1 MRLPAETSIE
11 SLDWVPRPR
20 IASLR
25 RLGLTTLGDLL
36 RHFPHRYEDRKI
48 FDRFPDSPSEIPV
61 CLFGEVKKTSYRR
74 FGPRRIFE
82 ARIEEE
88 DANVLSQPLICR
100 WYNMPWVQKMIT
112 GGQTIVL
119 FGKPR
124 PRSNQVVM
132 EHPDFEV
139 IEDDA
144 ERSIHFDRITPIHP
158 AGDGVTPRL
167 LRVLIHRAIA
177 ETDLASLPLLWPG
190 KAAVVPDVWRA
201 IHFPNSEE
209 EREIARK
216 QLVRE
221 EFFGLQ
227 IVVCAR
233 HAVMRSA
240 GGIARAAT
248 GELWPKVVAALPF
261 ELTASQREVIA
272 EISSDLSLPFR
283 MNRLLQGDV
292 GSGKTLVALCAMLH
306 ASEAGWQAALMAPT
320 QILAEQHYL
329 NFRRILDPLGIP
341 VALHTSSRRENSA
354 GGPPTATPGPGVF
367 PGKSASPTLQSEAE
381 ATRYAKRNLP
391 HFERPYAKYAVTFST
406 EGRHELSPGAR
417 DCVLSAILHE
427 KDEKYFL
434 YAACVMPDHVHLLFE
449 PKRDPEGAFFPLEKI
464 LHSIKSFSA
473 HEINKAEGRSG
484 SVWETES
491 FDRLIRSESDLQEK
505 FSYITRNPWD
515 SKLIDGTQDYPWV
528 WWDGCGKFRGAH
540 PARVSDPAARRIPPL
555 VVGTHALLF
564 EGSEFEKLGLI
575 VIDEQHKFGV
585 LQRSRLIARGDAP
598 DVLVMTATPIPR
610 TITQTVYGD
619 LDVSVLREKP
629 VGRGRIVTA
638 VRDTSKLPDI
648 IKFLREKL
656 AEGRQA
662 YIVYPLIEESET
674 RDAKAAK
681 VEFEK
686 WRELLAPATVGIV
699 HGRLDSTAKELVMRQ
714 FREGTI
720 SVLVATTVIEVGV
733 DVPNAC
739 IMLIEDAASF
749 GFSQIHQLRGRIG
762 RGSEK
767 SYCVLLHSGATGTAM
782 DKLATL
788 EKTSDGFEIAE
799 ADLLL
804 RGPGDMLGTAQ
815 TGLPPLSLGDLLRD
829 GELMSS
835 ARKAAQA
842 VLRADPDLSAPGHE
856 GLRKFVDKMSA
867 QLASAE
873 G

>member
-1 MRLPAETSIE
+1 MRLSAETFLE

-36 RHFPHRYEDRKI
+36 RHFPKRYEDRKI
-48 FDRFPDSPSEIPV
+48 FDRFPDGPSENAV

-74 FGPRRIFE
+74 SGPRRIFE

-88 DANVLSQPLICR
+88 EANVLSEPLICR
-100 WYNMPWVQKMIT
+100 WYNMPWVQKMIV
-112 GGQTIVL
+112 GGQRVVL
-119 FGKPR
+119 YGKPR
-124 PRSNQVVM
+124 LRSNQVVM

-167 LRVLIHRAIA
+167 LRVLIHRAIM
-177 ETDLASLPLLWPG
+177 ETDRGSIPLLWPG
-190 KAAVVPDVWRA
+190 GDEVVPDVWRA
-201 IHFPNSEE
+201 IHFPDSDE
-209 EREIARK
+209 ERETARK

-221 EFFGLQ
+221 EFFSLQ
-227 IVVCAR
+227 LVVCAR
-233 HAVMRSA
+233 HATMRSS
-240 GGIARAAT
+240 GGVARAGT
-248 GELWPKVVAALPF
+248 GELVSKVVAALPF
-261 ELTASQREVIA
+261 QLTESQRDVVA
-272 EISSDLSLPFR
+272 EISADLASPLR

-292 GSGKTLVALCAMLH
+292 GSGKTLVALIAMLQ

-329 NFRRILDPLGIP
+329 NFRRLLDPLGIP
-341 VALHTSSRRENSA
+341 VALRTSSRKEESS
-354 GGPPTATPGPGVF
+354 GGPPASTPGPGVLSLLE
-367 PGKSASPTLQSEAE
+367 P
-381 ATRYAKRNLP
+381 
-391 HFERPYAKYAVTFST
+391 AV
-406 EGRHELSPGAR
+406 
-417 DCVLSAILHE
+417 
-427 KDEKYFL
+427 
-434 YAACVMPDHVHLLFE
+434 
-449 PKRDPEGAFFPLEKI
+449 
-464 LHSIKSFSA
+464 
-473 HEINKAEGRSG
+473 
-484 SVWETES
+484 
-491 FDRLIRSESDLQEK
+491 
-505 FSYITRNPWD
+505 
-515 SKLIDGTQDYPWV
+515 
-528 WWDGCGKFRGAH
+528 
-540 PARVSDPAARRIPPL
+540 RRILPL
-555 VVGTHALLF
+555 VIGTHALLF
-564 EGSEFEKLGLI
+564 EKSEFERLGLI

-610 TITQTVYGD
+610 TITQTLYGD
-619 LDVSVLREKP
+619 LDVSVIREKP
-629 VGRGRIVTA
+629 VGRGRVVTA
-638 VRDTSKLPDI
+638 VRDESKLPDI

-662 YIVYPLIEESET
+662 YVVYPLIEESET
-674 RDAKAAK
+674 RESKAAK

-686 WRELLAPATVGIV
+686 WRERLAPSTVGLV
-699 HGRLDSTAKELVMRQ
+699 HGRLDSAAKELVMRQ

-739 IMLIEDAASF
+739 IMLIEDAGSF

-782 DKLATL
+782 EKLVTL
-788 EKTSDGFEIAE
+788 EKTSDGFQIAE
-799 ADLLL
+799 ADLRL

-815 TGLPPLSLGDLLRD
+815 TGLPPLSLGDLLQD
-829 GELMSS
+829 GDLMTD

-842 VLRADPDLSAPGHE
+842 VLKTDPDLSAPAHKN
-856 GLRKFVDKMSA
+856 LRHFLEKSECFPNERTVDA
-867 QLASAE
+867 
-873 G
+873 